1 MGAWA
6 PGKGWGGRK
15 PLVRPQGCSLQ
26 SWAHRC
32 GPSAV
37 LCRVGS
43 APGPGAGT
51 SMQASAP
58 ARATRSPCLPLFCSG
73 AMGLPV
79 SGFPN
84 MNAVSLEDAT
94 GQTFV
99 NTADFLAVG
108 VPSSVLAYGV
118 IVSLGYALMKA
129 IGF

>member
-1 MGAWA
+1 
-6 PGKGWGGRK
+6 
-15 PLVRPQGCSLQ
+15 
-26 SWAHRC
+26 
-32 GPSAV
+32 
-37 LCRVGS
+37 
-43 APGPGAGT
+43 
-51 SMQASAP
+51 
-58 ARATRSPCLPLFCSG
+58 
-73 AMGLPV
+73 MGLPV